1 MINDNEKKVNEQMV
15 IVRIVLMLW
24 VIQVIAIRI
33 YMEKIQ
39 E

>member
-15 IVRIVLMLW
+15 IVRIAVMLL

-33 YMEKIQ
+33 YTEKTQ

>member
-15 IVRIVLMLW
+15 IVQIVVMLA
-24 VIQVIAIRI
+24 VIQVIAIPF

>member
-15 IVRIVLMLW
+15 TVRIVVMLW

-33 YMEKIQ
+33 YKEKIQ